1 MRNHARETLACDFF
15 VAVTVE
21 FRLVYVFLA
30 LEIAEGL
37 QYVAELVR
45 NPGVERHALDLVDR
59 VEGVAAGD
67 LAVGLG
73 IAHLRQCRMCALP
86 GLDRRCLVHS

>member
-37 QYVAELVR
+37 QLSDL
-45 NPGVERHALDLVDR
+45 RH
-59 VEGVAAGD
+59 EAGS
-67 LAVGLG
+67 
-73 IAHLRQCRMCALP
+73 RFR
-86 GLDRRCLVHS
+86 